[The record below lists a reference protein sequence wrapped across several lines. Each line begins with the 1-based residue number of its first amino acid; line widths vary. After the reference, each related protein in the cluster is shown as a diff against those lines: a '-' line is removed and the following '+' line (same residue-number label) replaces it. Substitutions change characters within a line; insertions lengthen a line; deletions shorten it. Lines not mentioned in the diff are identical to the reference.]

1 MPPQSSDDALPP
13 GRVVRWMLLAGVV
26 LFSVA
31 LFFRYGRDI
40 PPLGTG
46 PASATTTTP
55 SPTR

>member
-13 GRVVRWMLLAGVV
+13 GRVVRWMLLAGIV
-26 LFSVA
+26 LFSVG

-40 PPLGTG
+40 APLGTE

-55 SPTR
+55 PATR